1 MINLI
6 YHKYKLTNA
15 ALHDSVTSLLDVG
28 CRDAI
33 LKKSLRAGI
42 YYSGLDLFPGPD
54 VDHVGNAEEG
64 LPFSDGAYDA
74 VVALDLLEHTNNIWF
89 VYDELMR
96 VARHQVIVL
105 LPNAYHW
112 SFRLQYLRGREMGK
126 YVLPTEPIL
135 DRHRW
140 LLSQTSARRFCEARA
155 KEKGWRLTEKV
166 LFGSRRTALVDLAL
180 NPISKNLAAWST
192 IFFLDK
198 PQ

>member
-1 MINLI
+1 VIDLNH
-6 YHKYKLTNA
+6 HKYELTNA
-15 ALHDSVTSLLDVG
+15 ALRDNIASVLDVG

-33 LKKSLRAGI
+33 LKKFLRADVS
-42 YYSGLDLFPGPD
+42 YSGLDLFPGPE

-64 LPFSDGAYDA
+64 LPFPDGAFDA

-112 SFRLQYLRGREMGK
+112 FFRLQYLRGQEMGK
-126 YVLPTEPIL
+126 YVLPVEPIL

-140 LLSQTSARRFCEARA
+140 LLSQTAARSFCEARA
-155 KEKGWRLTEKV
+155 KEKGWRLREKV
-166 LFGSRRTALVDLAL
+166 LFSGRRTAFLDLAL
-180 NPISKNLAAWST
+180 SSISKNLAAWST
-192 IFFLDK
+192 IFFLDR
-198 PQ
+198 P